1 MSYEPLFSV
10 CQGKT
15 DGELLEQLINFYPPK
30 PPMYILDATV
40 NSGKFWKNS
49 SRKIIGLDINTKYRP
64 SICGDNRLMPFKSE
78 AFDLVVGTSKND
90 ATDVKLSRSRGS
102 RGSRAGAGVGVF
114 GVLRLPGGSVPLS
127 MRAPVK
133 LLP

>member
-1 MSYEPLFSV
+1 MSQTALGDAMGISFQQLQKYEAGSNRTSASRLY
-10 CQGKT
+10 
-15 DGELLEQLINFYPPK
+15 ELSKL
-30 PPMYILDATV
+30 LDVDISYFFDEMDRATE
-40 NSGKFWKNS
+40 SES
-49 SRKIIGLDINTKYRP
+49 P
-64 SICGDNRLMPFKSE
+64 ARLM
-78 AFDLVVGTSKND
+78 GTSKND

-127 MRAPVK
+127 MRAPGK